1 MTGAIHS
8 VTRAMARM
16 PPKTTTA
23 VSTRTSPATTSWA
36 ALSPP
41 KPGSGDSLPPPRA
54 ATRVPA
60 MALDCT
66 EVMTKPQ
73 VTTVIAAKTAARVRL
88 PTPRAM

>member
-1 MTGAIHS
+1 
-8 VTRAMARM
+8 
-16 PPKTTTA
+16 
-23 VSTRTSPATTSWA
+23 
-36 ALSPP
+36 
-41 KPGSGDSLPPPRA
+41 
-54 ATRVPA
+54 